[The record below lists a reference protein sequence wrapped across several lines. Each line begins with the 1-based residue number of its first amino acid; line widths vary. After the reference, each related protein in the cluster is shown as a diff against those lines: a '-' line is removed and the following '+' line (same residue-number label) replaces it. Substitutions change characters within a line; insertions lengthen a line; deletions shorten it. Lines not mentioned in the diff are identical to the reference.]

1 MSIRPTPWPS
11 DHRSGETCFSG
22 GRLTCLSAGRQRT
35 KGGSALTRDGS
46 NFRSSLR
53 SSEHGKMSVSV
64 GWGRRQKMPSLWG
77 RVAAL
82 FCPLGA
88 VPLVSSGRG
97 DLFSRV
103 RRTCLS
109 VGRQR
114 KKVVQHLRGLVVSS
128 ICHYDCAL
136 IGARKDCLRW
146 FR

>member
-1 MSIRPTPWPS
+1 MVVASVRHYDLWNTE
-11 DHRSGETCFSG
+11 RV
-22 GRLTCLSAGRQRT
+22 SA
-35 KGGSALTRDGS
+35 S
-46 NFRSSLR
+46 F
-53 SSEHGKMSVSV
+53 
-64 GWGRRQKMPSLWG
+64 GWGRRQIMPSLWG
-77 RVAAL
+77 RVTAL

-114 KKVVQHLRGLVVSS
+114 KKVVQHLRGVVVSS
-128 ICHYDCAL
+128 VCHYDCAL